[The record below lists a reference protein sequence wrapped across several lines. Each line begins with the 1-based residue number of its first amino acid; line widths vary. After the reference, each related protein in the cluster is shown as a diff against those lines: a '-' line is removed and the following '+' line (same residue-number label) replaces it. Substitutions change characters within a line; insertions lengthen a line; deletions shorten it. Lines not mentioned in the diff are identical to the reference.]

1 MLSIKDKNYY
11 YEDGMPGNSYPVQKL
26 NPGKSGFSFLGFLL
40 IAVLIIGIAGIAGFL
55 MKNKSS
61 DTSNVSYNSVS
72 DEQLQQ
78 LLENQEA
85 QNAINQEL
93 LEQLEALKNQEAQNA
108 LNQELLEQLEALKNQ
123 ENSSQNET
131 VSLISDKVKTSYN
144 DPWSI
149 FTVKNNLTDNV
160 GNFYE
165 TAYSLSAHDQKI
177 TYVLNGEYTSLS
189 GNIAVDEGDRD
200 CLGSVSVDIYDENNN
215 HIYESEHIT
224 RDNPDP
230 VYINCN
236 VTGLERVTIQ
246 FNGCNTS
253 GVGLVDLIS
262 EGFVVK

>member
-11 YEDGMPGNSYPVQKL
+11 YEDGMPGNSYPVPKS
-26 NPGKSGFSFLGFLL
+26 NHEKSGFSFLGFLL
-40 IAVLIIGIAGIAGFL
+40 IAILIGGIVGFL
-55 MKNKSS
+55 MNNKSS
-61 DTSNVSYNSVS
+61 DTSNVSYDSVS

-85 QNAINQEL
+85 QNA
-93 LEQLEALKNQEAQNA
+93 
-108 LNQELLEQLEALKNQ
+108 LNQELLDQLEALKNQ

-131 VSLISDKVKTSYN
+131 VSLISDKVNTSYN

-165 TAYSLSAHDQKI
+165 TAYTLSAYGQQI
-177 TYVLNGEYTSLS
+177 TYVLNGEYSSLS
-189 GNIAVDEGDRD
+189 GSLAVDERHRD
-200 CLGSVSVDIYDENNN
+200 CFGSVSVDIYDENNN
-215 HIYESEHIT
+215 HIYESERIT

-230 VYINCN
+230 VFINCN

-262 EGFVVK
+262 EGFTLK